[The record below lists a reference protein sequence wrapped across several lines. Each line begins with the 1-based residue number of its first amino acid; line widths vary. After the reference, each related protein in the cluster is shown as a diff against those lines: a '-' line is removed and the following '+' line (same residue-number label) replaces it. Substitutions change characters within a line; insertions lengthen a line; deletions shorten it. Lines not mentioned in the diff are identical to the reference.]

1 MPVKKLKFSAF
12 GVALIC
18 IATASSA
25 LTMGRARGLAILGRP
40 LDVSVPVQ
48 LDSQEDA
55 SAQCF
60 EADVFY
66 GESRQSGNMVTVI
79 GDGRT
84 QAQPVTVRVVAN
96 ANVNEPV
103 VTMYLRAVCG
113 QKSSRSYVLL
123 ADMLTELA
131 PLPVATPLTVRTTVA
146 SASSVVELVP
156 GQKSAGVM
164 LSNGSRPIVESR
176 AKRPE
181 LKSESKFN
189 SQQSTKAAA
198 SLRPRL
204 KLALMDLGPER
215 DPTLK
220 ISDELMVVPVEDL
233 QKRVEA
239 LALWRSLNATP
250 QDVLR
255 DGARLQAMDGDM
267 KVLREQTVKN
277 QKTLLD
283 FAGRL
288 ERAEAER
295 YANPLV
301 YGLTALVAA
310 CGLGMAY
317 AWTRL
322 RRRNRGD
329 APWWGGPVAADA
341 NGFSELGA
349 IDRGISESQDLKPEM
364 SRETVSTVSEDAFAH
379 TPVPVAGGG
388 EVDIDLHLG
397 ESVFSKLEPA
407 SASSV
412 RVVPKVSL
420 QRDFADS
427 TGATLRAINT
437 QEMLDVRQQ
446 AEFFMTLG
454 QHEDAIAI
462 LENCIRD
469 NEESNP
475 LVFLDLLKMLHT
487 LSRKTEYD
495 RYRDGFNRLF
505 TGRVPPFRNFYQ
517 SGSALEAYPEV
528 CSQIGVLWPSKDAVH
543 FIENCLVRTQ
553 ENSQQEFEL
562 EAFRDLLLLHGIAGR
577 IDSLSDS
584 GLLPFSASRTFAVPT
599 TTVPVAPAM
608 AIEQHRT
615 ADLDLD
621 LDLSDPVGNLIEF
634 DSTDIPVMPR
644 VHPPK
649 P

>member
-1 MPVKKLKFSAF
+1 
-12 GVALIC
+12 
-18 IATASSA
+18 
-25 LTMGRARGLAILGRP
+25 MGRARGLAILGRP

-239 LALWRSLNATP
+239 LALWRSQCHT
-250 QDVLR
+250 
-255 DGARLQAMDGDM
+255 
-267 KVLREQTVKN
+267 
-277 QKTLLD
+277 
-283 FAGRL
+283 AGC
-288 ERAEAER
+288 
-295 YANPLV
+295 
-301 YGLTALVAA
+301 AA
-310 CGLGMAY
+310 
-317 AWTRL
+317 
-322 RRRNRGD
+322 RRR
-329 APWWGGPVAADA
+329 
-341 NGFSELGA
+341 
-349 IDRGISESQDLKPEM
+349 
-364 SRETVSTVSEDAFAH
+364 
-379 TPVPVAGGG
+379 
-388 EVDIDLHLG
+388 
-397 ESVFSKLEPA
+397 A
-407 SASSV
+407 SAGHGWRYEGSEG
-412 RVVPKVSL
+412 
-420 QRDFADS
+420 AD
-427 TGATLRAINT
+427 G
-437 QEMLDVRQQ
+437 E
-446 AEFFMTLG
+446 EP
-454 QHEDAIAI
+454 
-462 LENCIRD
+462 ENP
-469 NEESNP
+469 S
-475 LVFLDLLKMLHT
+475 
-487 LSRKTEYD
+487 
-495 RYRDGFNRLF
+495 GFRW
-505 TGRVPPFRNFYQ
+505 T
-517 SGSALEAYPEV
+517 S
-528 CSQIGVLWPSKDAVH
+528 
-543 FIENCLVRTQ
+543 
-553 ENSQQEFEL
+553 
-562 EAFRDLLLLHGIAGR
+562 
-577 IDSLSDS
+577 
-584 GLLPFSASRTFAVPT
+584 
-599 TTVPVAPAM
+599 
-608 AIEQHRT
+608 
-615 ADLDLD
+615 
-621 LDLSDPVGNLIEF
+621 
-634 DSTDIPVMPR
+634 
-644 VHPPK
+644 
-649 P
+649 

>member
-1 MPVKKLKFSAF
+1 MLPVIKLKLSAL

-18 IATASSA
+18 FATASSA
-25 LTMGRARGLAILGRP
+25 LTMGRARGVAILGRP

-55 SAQCF
+55 ATQCF

-66 GESRQSGNMVTVI
+66 GESRQSSNIVTVI
-79 GDGRT
+79 GDGAA
-84 QAQPVTVRVVAN
+84 QAQSVTVRVAAN

-103 VTMYLRAVCG
+103 VTVYLRAVCG

-123 ADMLTELA
+123 ADMVTELA
-131 PLPVATPLTVRTTVA
+131 PLPMATAPTVRTTVA
-146 SASSVVELVP
+146 SATSLVELVP

-164 LSNGSRPIVESR
+164 SSNGSRPIVESR
-176 AKRPE
+176 AKRLE
-181 LKSESKFN
+181 LKSASKFDTQL
-189 SQQSTKAAA
+189 SAKASA
-198 SLRPRL
+198 SSRPRL
-204 KLALMDLGPER
+204 KLTPMDLGPER

-250 QDVLR
+250 QDLLR
-255 DGARLQAMDGDM
+255 EGARLQAVDGDM
-267 KVLREQTVKN
+267 KGLREQTAKN

-301 YGLTALVAA
+301 YGLIALLAA

-322 RRRNRGD
+322 RRLNRGD
-329 APWWGGPVAADA
+329 APWWGGPVPADA
-341 NGFSELGA
+341 NGFSELGG
-349 IDRGISESQDLKPEM
+349 IDRGVGESPDLKPEM
-364 SRETVSTVSEDAFAH
+364 ARETVSTVSEEAFAH

-397 ESVFSKLEPA
+397 ESVFSKLEPV
-407 SASSV
+407 SASTV
-412 RVVPKVSL
+412 RAVSRGSP
-420 QRDFADS
+420 QRDFANS

-475 LVFLDLLKMLHT
+475 LVLLDLLKMLHT

-495 RYRDGFNRLF
+495 RYRDGFNSLF
-505 TGRVPPFRNFYQ
+505 TGRVPAFSNFYQ
-517 SGSALEAYPEV
+517 SGNALEAYPEV
-528 CSQIGVLWPSKDAVH
+528 CSQIAALWPSKEAVH
-543 FIENCLVRTQ
+543 FIESCLVRTQ
-553 ENSQQEFEL
+553 DNSQQEFEL
-562 EAFRDLLLLHGIAGR
+562 EAFRDLLLLHSIAGR

-599 TTVPVAPAM
+599 TAVLVAPAM
-608 AIEQHRT
+608 AIEQDKT
-615 ADLDLD
+615 ADLD

-634 DSTDIPVMPR
+634 ESTDFPVMPR
-644 VHPPK
+644 VQPPK
-649 P
+649 L

>member
-1 MPVKKLKFSAF
+1 
-12 GVALIC
+12 
-18 IATASSA
+18 
-25 LTMGRARGLAILGRP
+25 MGRARGVAILGRP
-40 LDVSVPVQ
+40 FDVSVPVQ

-55 SAQCF
+55 AAQCF

-66 GESRQSGNMVTVI
+66 GESRQSGNIVTVMP
-79 GDGRT
+79 GGGG
-84 QAQPVTVRVVAN
+84 QAQSVTVRVAAN
-96 ANVNEPV
+96 ASVNEPV
-103 VTMYLRAVCG
+103 VTVYLRAVCG

-123 ADMLTELA
+123 ADMVTELA
-131 PLPVATPLTVRTTVA
+131 PLLVATAPSVRTPVA
-146 SASSVVELVP
+146 SAVSVGELMPV
-156 GQKSAGVM
+156 QKSAGGM
-164 LSNGSRPIVESR
+164 SSNGSRPIVESR
-176 AKRPE
+176 VKRPE

-189 SQQSTKAAA
+189 SPQSTKAAA
-198 SLRPRL
+198 GSRPRL

-215 DPTLK
+215 DPALK
-220 ISDELMVVPVEDL
+220 ISDELTVLPVEDL

-239 LALWRSLNATP
+239 VALWRSLNATP
-250 QDVLR
+250 QDMLR
-255 DGARLQAMDGDM
+255 DGARLQAMDGEM
-267 KVLREQTVKN
+267 KGLREQTVKN
-277 QKTLLD
+277 QKALLD

-301 YGLTALVAA
+301 YGLITLLAA

-317 AWTRL
+317 AWTRW
-322 RRRNRGD
+322 RRLNGGD
-329 APWWGGPVAADA
+329 APWWGGQEPAGA
-341 NGFSELGA
+341 NGFSELGGV
-349 IDRGISESQDLKPEM
+349 DRRIGESPDLIPEM
-364 SRETVSTVSEDAFAH
+364 TRETVSAVSEEAFAH
-379 TPVPVAGGG
+379 TPPMPISGGG

-397 ESVFSKLEPA
+397 ESVFSKLEPVSASLA
-407 SASSV
+407 SAAPKSS
-412 RVVPKVSL
+412 S
-420 QRDFADS
+420 QRDFANS

-487 LSRKTEYD
+487 LSRKAEYD
-495 RYRDGFNRLF
+495 RYRDGFNALF
-505 TGRVPPFRNFYQ
+505 TGRVPSFSNFYQ
-517 SGSALEAYPEV
+517 SGNPLEDYPDV
-528 CSQIGVLWPSKDAVH
+528 CSQIAALWPSKEAVH
-543 FIENCLVRTQ
+543 FIENCLVRTL
-553 ENSQQEFEL
+553 ENSQQEFDL
-562 EAFRDLLLLHGIAGR
+562 EAFRDLLLLHSIAGR

-599 TTVPVAPAM
+599 TAVPVAPAM
-608 AIEQHRT
+608 AIEQDRT

-621 LDLSDPVGNLIEF
+621 FDLSEPDGNLIEF
-634 DSTDIPVMPR
+634 DSSDFPAMPR
-644 VHPPK
+644 VQPPK

>member
-1 MPVKKLKFSAF
+1 
-12 GVALIC
+12 
-18 IATASSA
+18 
-25 LTMGRARGLAILGRP
+25 MGRARGVAILGRP

-55 SAQCF
+55 AAQCF

-66 GESRQSGNMVTVI
+66 GESRQSGNTVTVS
-79 GDGRT
+79 GGGAG
-84 QAQPVTVRVVAN
+84 QAQSVTVRVAAN
-96 ANVNEPV
+96 ATVNEPV
-103 VTMYLRAVCG
+103 VTVYLRAVCG

-123 ADMLTELA
+123 ADMVTELA
-131 PLPVATPLTVRTTVA
+131 PLPVATAPSVRTTVA
-146 SASSVVELVP
+146 PATSVAEPMPV
-156 GQKSAGVM
+156 QKSAGVM
-164 LSNGSRPIVESR
+164 SNNGSRSTVDAR
-176 AKRPE
+176 TKRPE
-181 LKSESKFN
+181 LKSEPKFN
-189 SQQSTKAAA
+189 SQQSTKAVT
-198 SLRPRL
+198 SSRPRL

-220 ISDELMVVPVEDL
+220 ISDELTVLPVEDL

-250 QDVLR
+250 QDILR
-255 DGARLQAMDGDM
+255 DGARLQAMDGEM
-267 KVLREQTVKN
+267 KGLREQTVKN
-277 QKTLLD
+277 QKALLD

-301 YGLTALVAA
+301 YGLITLLAA

-322 RRRNRGD
+322 RRHNRGD
-329 APWWGGPVAADA
+329 APWWGGQEPPGA
-341 NGFSELGA
+341 NGFSDVGGV
-349 IDRGISESQDLKPEM
+349 DRGIGQSPDLKPEM
-364 SRETVSTVSEDAFAH
+364 ARETVSAVSEEAFA
-379 TPVPVAGGG
+379 PPPAPISEGG

-397 ESVFSKLEPA
+397 ESVFSNLEPV
-407 SASSV
+407 SASTV
-412 RVVPKVSL
+412 RAVSKPSPP
-420 QRDFADS
+420 RDFANS

-437 QEMLDVRQQ
+437 KEMLDVRQQ

-495 RYRDGFNRLF
+495 RYRDGFDALF
-505 TGRVPPFRNFYQ
+505 TGRVPSFSNFYQ
-517 SGSALEAYPEV
+517 SGNALEAYPEV
-528 CSQIGVLWPSKDAVH
+528 CSQIAALWPSKDAVH
-543 FIENCLVRTQ
+543 FIENCLVRTR

-562 EAFRDLLLLHGIAGR
+562 EAFRDLLLLHSIAAR

-584 GLLPFSASRTFAVPT
+584 GLLPFSASRTLAVPT
-599 TTVPVAPAM
+599 SAVPVAPAM
-608 AIEQHRT
+608 TIEQDRT

-621 LDLSDPVGNLIEF
+621 LDLSDPVVNLIEF
-634 DSTDIPVMPR
+634 DSTDLPVMPR